1 MANPFLEDFLKDLQ
15 EMEQEKTTFGA
26 TDDVSFFPTTLEQ
39 PQAEKNVLYDIIGS
53 SAWAFA
59 DEAAFGGLSLGAY
72 ALDKDVSQFAPQTLP
87 GKIGAG
93 IGALGGFALGAPLK
107 VGGKILTTAAKPFLQ
122 KAVAELG
129 EDVVVGSAKT
139 IAKKASKEAVD
150 TGLKKEIADDFTN
163 QYLNL
168 SNRSTFNK
176 DIAKDFVLRSSKSV
190 DDLANSYVKA
200 GKMTADEA
208 DIARRIFQRDLTKR
222 PIQNFKDL
230 WGAQGGNPW
239 VGNLLDEAIMF
250 TAIDAI
256 REVPASISQERPY
269 DFMMPV
275 IGTIVGAGFGGIKFL
290 DPVGKSSNFRVE
302 MADGIRSAF
311 GRNIYANK
319 KPKELKKHAAW
330 LAGQMQDN
338 SDEMLKTARRVNLN
352 GKEYK
357 LDLMMPEQVFSDY
370 GDKIGTAV
378 LRKGLDEYSKS
389 YGKELLRWSLREEW
403 DSLTENWFRMFA
415 GGMVMN
421 AHALYQVAVNDAEL
435 SAEDMIPGMLIGAW
449 MNRNGTPRAFDL
461 HTRTNRVRKNLHM
474 LGHDVR
480 NMVDVPSFSPY
491 NAAYMNPISQN
502 EALAKVRDKAEELGI
517 ITDSYEQS
525 IANIEDGSASVL
537 FEHQSKGGYDV
548 FNSFYHLLG
557 GQKKFIKGLDQI
569 SLDDAKT
576 LQNSIKELKWDALN
590 NKSINNAQDLYHVVE
605 NISEGA
611 AGVFEKSLVNTLVD
625 MKIDLPGLIAD
636 LDPSKGSA
644 GSFIKEFTVPQI
656 TKKNQPFT
664 LSELAESGQLI
675 QGLEGE
681 AADRVLKNVALK
693 ANRIIDALANTN
705 RIKKTDSIFELTT
718 KEEFEALRNIV
729 EGFEARVNRSVGS
742 KEGLEFN
749 ILNHMEDMET
759 VMFSN
764 NVKTSAKNISTL
776 FTQGSKNHIELQ
788 TALKNA
794 GILHG
799 DNLIEGGLVSI
810 PDLSLQSIEI
820 VGGSETKIAESK
832 RALGQILSII
842 KAKAQYNKSVPK
854 EPLKVDVSQVDALL
868 NFLGKTGMKTQAWVM
883 DQWNGYT
890 LRYIMNENIEGSNIT
905 MQDMNTF
912 MDISSI
918 EGLDL
923 AKVSPK
929 GRGFE
934 ARKIEIPDTNNEVFR
949 AQVDRYN
956 KFIDKIIKDGSNVRG
971 GLISK
976 ADPITVMNPEL
987 MHLIDQKLDYSH
999 ADAFASA
1006 RQAITDFTNSVSINQ
1021 PAFIE
1026 QMRTFSSMN
1035 ADYAKMLEG
1044 WLISSK
1050 VISRERPDG
1059 YIKYRFNED
1068 GLTPEVIDLLKSKM
1082 NLYGVSY
1089 DHIDAQYKQNRE
1101 EYMDIM
1107 QETYAQPHA
1116 DGSLTQDQ
1124 FFNKYY
1130 IDESG
1135 QARYPSKQ
1143 SQDELLSLI
1152 DVSRIE
1158 LAARG
1163 MAKKLNVRDY
1173 VRKHFRFPVKT
1184 NKGTEYKLGS
1194 ELDLRN
1200 VKNRSMVNEAMDHLS
1215 SIISAKT
1222 NATEGHLILWDGG
1235 ASTFKKM
1242 PMQKTKFTDAME
1254 KFNLPLIFIS
1264 GSGENFGG
1272 WGSKRERRRVSLFES
1287 DSRYLTDSDK
1297 RIIRANR
1304 EAFEKELGAITDVY
1318 GKVSKDQYEN
1328 SRLSL
1333 SSTDNPGMDIFVIGD
1348 KIQPIGI
1355 GRSNLPLLTEAYE
1368 NLFKK
1373 VKGSLS
1379 PGKAKEMQDNI
1390 DAMKRSP
1397 NMKIGAHEQA
1407 LRQLLFSEIS
1417 IEGNNYSGFASLMDD
1432 LDFGDN
1438 GNIGK
1443 ISKRLSLFHTPNFK
1457 KLNPIVTEG
1466 TARNANDSRIIDK
1479 YNNILNNKARVAIL
1493 DDDKNN
1499 SNFSI
1504 KQRLKKQFQDKYGD
1518 KEGATKFDNFWTNEL
1533 HGRADETRL
1542 DSVSFLSK
1550 DMMRYFSLGT
1560 GRAATDETQLFKP
1573 VISSTGDVLLLG
1585 KTVFVHDPALENF
1598 FKTQGLDILTTGSAS
1613 KVVGPGWNKIQAEQL
1628 TDKSA
1633 DLSGSIRQ
1641 IDMDNIRIKQDRVHT
1656 EDTAKQSQSAFNYM
1670 SSAEAEVMFNE
1681 GYATQLRNNLEA
1693 MNQIFNNPDMRKMF
1707 FDQTAFE
1714 DQSIQS
1720 MFEGGEGGAVLG
1732 AAKFAASNGMDPL
1745 ELGDRMFASQLYR
1758 KFIDPI
1764 VNKKAEINGS
1774 RYGGKAVLMQ
1784 SLTGDTNLRATIV
1797 EDGQLTQYGQVVLPE
1812 YEVDSKLSA
1821 IKEQTGMSIK
1831 VIRLEDQKVLDISEL
1846 PLMRGNK
1853 NVGTKNPLTK
1863 DELSEMTLGHLHQL
1877 VNSGGEYEVAI
1888 VTNRYPRTRPNDMAI
1903 LGLKGFLTKDHGNAM
1918 IVNEM
1923 DVLNIFEGDYDVD
1936 KNDYYFMQS
1945 DQMFKHIDNRLPSWA
1960 QGVDV
1965 DQFAGNIEN
1974 LSLSGTARTSNMA
1987 WSEQLGN
1994 ATTLK
1999 KGIGVTQ
2006 KLHRTLNWLRDI
2018 AEQRVIDKE
2027 TGETQYVLM
2036 QKADGSKIVMDY
2048 DNKDWWH
2055 RAVLET
2061 QAIID
2066 AGTSAN
2072 GSLINESMK
2081 DYRDDFLFPL
2091 IENSH
2096 SYLEKLSDNTNRI
2109 GFLRDIAQQA
2119 PNTKRIRLFRKLDK
2133 DGKEVSDLSA
2143 VDKDVIKT
2151 LLNQYAKF
2159 ISIGSTVFDKTG
2171 NSKKPG
2177 YNDVMDLSEEYFS
2190 FLQNYGKGGNMARR
2204 VFYKLL
2210 RDHGNDAE
2218 FAQYFGK
2225 DLTDAYTKDG
2235 KEIPSYAINTRSP
2248 FPEAMLKKAD
2258 DIANGKHGNVL
2269 DRMMHKVRARD
2280 PLGVNDY
2287 KAFNQADLI
2296 FMDEA
2301 SNRFMENPEHK
2312 QQFNEDI
2319 LAYTQDI
2326 NKKIS
2331 QIRYLKRRFGFIN
2344 NMRVSAARKQQLKN
2358 DLNETIRSI
2367 EATIADALPSKYKKT
2382 FKGED
2387 LKAGYI
2393 KIVDLQNNN
2402 EMKNA
2407 AVQLYAMDAIARI
2420 NDATPAMKASIQDL
2434 HHLERRMFGDMNDL
2448 SYTQEY
2454 GDASIVSNRMKDY
2467 LKSAKLDYNNIESI
2481 INDMITKG
2489 VQEHGMHYLWHYA
2502 NPKKNPYAVGVFN
2515 NQVVP
2520 VPYSGNGR
2528 MKRVIRHLANMAQNP
2543 GIGADPDALNA
2554 FRALGSVIGHYR
2566 NYFNRNWEYL
2576 SQDPI
2581 INDQITYLKKPSEN
2595 SPDGL
2600 TYEHLRFP
2608 SFSSRFES
2616 GLDGFRA
2623 YKWKKHAD
2631 VDDPFKTQ
2639 VDMPVMSFYKQ
2650 FFDLHGKGAE
2660 FDQYVNQK
2668 SVLHK
2673 ELESNRII
2681 DPMRYL
2687 AMVSNLDTDIH
2698 NFAKNKYA
2706 GAIVDEGSQ
2715 TKVWS
2720 MDQIKDKDAM
2730 RGNIIYAL
2738 MGGNRHFKTLTL
2750 APESKRTK
2758 RDISSAAEFG
2768 KFGQTVMERVSEGT
2782 MENLKSS
2789 FMHCTVKG
2797 SK

>member
-15 EMEQEKTTFGA
+15 DMEQEKTSFGGTEQA
-26 TDDVSFFPTTLEQ
+26 SLFLPSPEQ
-39 PQAEKNVLYDIIGS
+39 PQEEKNVLYDIIGS

-72 ALDKDVSQFAPQTLP
+72 ALDQDVSQFAPQTLP

-93 IGALGGFALGAPLK
+93 VGALGGFALGAPLK
-107 VGGKILTTAAKPFLQ
+107 VGSKILTTAARPFLQ
-122 KAVAELG
+122 KAAAELG
-129 EDVVVGSAKT
+129 EDIVVSSAKT

-150 TGLKKEIADDFTN
+150 TGLRKEIADDFTN

-190 DDLANSYVKA
+190 DDLAESYVKS
-200 GKMTADEA
+200 GKMTAAEA
-208 DIARRIFQRDLTKR
+208 DIARNVFQRDLTKR

-230 WGAQGGNPW
+230 WGAQGRNPW

-275 IGTIVGAGFGGIKFL
+275 IGTVVGAGFGGIKFL
-290 DPVGKSSNFRVE
+290 NPVGKSSNFRVE

-319 KPKELKKHAAW
+319 KPKELKKHATW

-338 SDEMLKTARRVNLN
+338 ADEMLKTSKRVNLN

-357 LDLMMPEQVFSDY
+357 LDLMMPDQVFSDY

-378 LRKGLDEYSKS
+378 LRKGLDQYSKS
-389 YGKELLRWSLREEW
+389 YGKELLKWSLKEEW
-403 DSLTENWFRMFA
+403 GSLTENWFRMFA

-421 AHALYQVAVNDAEL
+421 AHALYQVAVNDVEL

-461 HTRTNRVRKNLHM
+461 NTRTNRVRKNLHM

-480 NMVDVPSFSPY
+480 NMVDIPSFSPY

-502 EALAKVRDKAEELGI
+502 EALLKVRNKAEELGI

-525 IANIEDGSASVL
+525 IANIEDGSTSVL
-537 FEHQSKGGYDV
+537 FEHQSRGNYDV

-569 SLDDAKT
+569 SVDEANL

-590 NKSINNAQDLYHVVE
+590 NRSVENAQDLYHVVE
-605 NISEGA
+605 SISEGA
-611 AGVFEKSLVNTLVD
+611 AGVFEKSLLNTLVD
-625 MKIDLPGLIAD
+625 MKIDLPGLIAE
-636 LDPSKGSA
+636 LDPSIGSA
-644 GSFIKEFTVPQI
+644 GSFP
-656 TKKNQPFT
+656 KKFGIPEVSLDTGLPT
-664 LSELAESGQLI
+664 LSEMAESGRLI
-675 QGLEGE
+675 SGLEGD
-681 AADRVLKNVALK
+681 AAIRRLKNVALK
-693 ANRIIDALANTN
+693 ANRIIDALETTN
-705 RIKKTDSIFELTT
+705 RIEKTDKEFKLTN
-718 KEEFEALRNIV
+718 KDQFEALSNIID
-729 EGFEARVNRSVGS
+729 GFESKVNQSVGS
-742 KEGLEFN
+742 KEGLEFD
-749 ILNHMEDMET
+749 ILKNMEDMET
-759 VMFSN
+759 VMVANSA
-764 NVKTSAKNISTL
+764 KTSAKNISTL
-776 FTQGSKNHIELQ
+776 FAQGSKSHIELQ

-799 DNLIEGGLVSI
+799 DNLVEGGLVSI

-820 VGGSETKIAESK
+820 TGGSETKIAES
-832 RALGQILSII
+832 RRSLGQVLSII
-842 KAKAQYNKSVPK
+842 KAKAQYTKSVPA
-854 EPLKVDVSQVDALL
+854 EPLKIDVSQVDNLMS
-868 NFLGKTGMKTQAWVM
+868 FLGKTGMKTKPWIM

-905 MQDMNTF
+905 MQDMSTF

-934 ARKIEIPDTNNEVFR
+934 ARRIEMPPSDNEVLI

-956 KFIDKIIKDGSNVRG
+956 TFIDKIVKDGKSVKG
-971 GLISK
+971 GLISEG
-976 ADPITVMNPEL
+976 DPLTVVGPDM
-987 MHLIDQKLDYSH
+987 MHIIDQKLDYSH
-999 ADAFASA
+999 ADAFTSA
-1006 RQAITDFTNSVSINQ
+1006 KQAITDFTNSVSINQ

-1026 QMRTFSSMN
+1026 QMRSFSSMN
-1035 ADYAKMLEG
+1035 ADYAKRLEG

-1068 GLTPEVIDLLKSKM
+1068 GLTDEVIDLLKGKM

-1101 EYMDIM
+1101 EYMEIM
-1107 QETYAQPHA
+1107 EETYAQPHA

-1130 IDESG
+1130 VDEGGNSIH
-1135 QARYPSKQ
+1135 PDKM
-1143 SQDELLSLI
+1143 SQDNILSLVNQVNL
-1152 DVSRIE
+1152 D
-1158 LAARG
+1158 LAAKG
-1163 MAKKLNVRDY
+1163 MAKKLNVREY
-1173 VRKHFRFPVKT
+1173 VRENFRFPVKT
-1184 NKGTEYKLGS
+1184 NKGIEYKLGS
-1194 ELDLRN
+1194 DLDLRS
-1200 VKNRSMVNEAMDHLS
+1200 VKNKNMISEAMDHFS

-1222 NATEGHLILWDGG
+1222 NATEGHLVMWDGG

-1254 KFNLPLIFIS
+1254 KYNLPLIFIS

-1272 WGSKRERRRVSLFES
+1272 WGTKRQRRRVSLFET
-1287 DSRYLTDSDK
+1287 DSKYLTDKDK
-1297 RIIRANR
+1297 QIIRANR
-1304 EAFEKELGAITDVY
+1304 LNFEKELSAITDVY
-1318 GKVSKDQYEN
+1318 GRVSKDQYEEG
-1328 SRLSL
+1328 RLSL
-1333 SSTDNPGMDIFVIGD
+1333 SSTDNPGVDIFVIAD
-1348 KIQPIGI
+1348 KIQPVGI

-1368 NLFKK
+1368 SLFKK
-1373 VKGSLS
+1373 VKSSLGDS
-1379 PGKAKEMQDNI
+1379 KAKEMQDNI
-1390 DAMKRSP
+1390 DSMKRSP
-1397 NMKIGAHEQA
+1397 NMKTGAHEQA

-1417 IEGNNYSGFASLMDD
+1417 IEGNDYSGFASLMNDV
-1432 LDFGDN
+1432 DFGDN

-1457 KLNPIVTEG
+1457 KLNTIITEG
-1466 TARNANDSRIIDK
+1466 AARNSNDTRIIEK
-1479 YNNILNNKARVAIL
+1479 YTKRLDNKVRVAIL

-1504 KQRLKKQFQDKYGD
+1504 KQRLKKQFEDKYGD
-1518 KEGATKFDNFWTNEL
+1518 KEGATRFDNFWANEL
-1533 HGRADETRL
+1533 HGRSDETRL
-1542 DSVSFLSK
+1542 DSVSFLSR

-1560 GRAATDETQLFKP
+1560 GRAAADETQLFKP

-1585 KTVFVHDPALENF
+1585 KTVFVHDPDLESF

-1613 KVVGPGWNKIQAEQL
+1613 KVVGAGWNKLQSDQL
-1628 TDKSA
+1628 TDRSA
-1633 DLSGSIRQ
+1633 DISSSIRQ

-1681 GYATQLRNNLEA
+1681 GYATQLNNNLEA
-1693 MNQIFNNPDMRKMF
+1693 MNQVFNNPDMRKMF

-1732 AAKFAASNGMDPL
+1732 SAKFAASNGMDPL
-1745 ELGDRMFASQLYR
+1745 ELGERLFASQLYR
-1758 KFIDPI
+1758 KFVDPI

-1797 EDGQLTQYGQVVLPE
+1797 EDGTLTQYGQVVLPE
-1812 YEVDSKLSA
+1812 YEIDSKLSA

-1831 VIRLEDQKVLDISEL
+1831 VIRTSDQKVLDISEL
-1846 PLMRGNK
+1846 PLIRGSK
-1853 NVGTKNPLTK
+1853 NVGTKNPLSK
-1863 DELSEMTLGHLHQL
+1863 EELSEMTLGHLHKL
-1877 VNSGGEYEVAI
+1877 VNTGGEYEVAI
-1888 VTNRYPRTRPNDMAI
+1888 VTNRYPRTRPNDMAV

-1945 DQMFKHIDNRLPSWA
+1945 DQMFKHIENRMPSWA
-1960 QGVDV
+1960 QGIDV

-1987 WSEQLGN
+1987 WSQQLGN
-1994 ATTLK
+1994 ASTLK

-2006 KLHRTLNWLRDI
+2006 KLHRTLNWIRDL
-2018 AEQRVIDKE
+2018 AEQKVINKD
-2027 TGETQYVLM
+2027 TGETEYVLL
-2036 QKADGSKIVMDY
+2036 QKEDGSRIVMDY

-2066 AGTSAN
+2066 AGTSTSSN
-2072 GSLINESMK
+2072 LINENMR

-2091 IENSH
+2091 REESH
-2096 SYLEKLSDNTNRI
+2096 SYLEKLSSDTNRI
-2109 GFLRDIAQQA
+2109 GFLRDVAKQT
-2119 PNTKRIRLFRKLDK
+2119 PGTKRIRLFRKLNA
-2133 DGKEVSDLSA
+2133 DGTETSDLSG
-2143 VDKDVIKT
+2143 VDKDIIKT
-2151 LLNQYAKF
+2151 LLDQYSKF
-2159 ISIGSTVFDKTG
+2159 ISIGSTIFDKTG
-2171 NSKKPG
+2171 NGKKPG
-2177 YNDVMDLSEEYFS
+2177 YHDVMDISEEYFT
-2190 FLQNYGKGGNMARR
+2190 FMQNYGKGGDMSRR
-2204 VFYKLL
+2204 MFYKLL
-2210 RDHGNDAE
+2210 GTHGNNAE

-2225 DLTDAYTKDG
+2225 DKTDAYNKDD
-2235 KEIPSYAINTRSP
+2235 KEIPSYPINTRSP
-2248 FPEAMLKKAD
+2248 FPEAMLNKAD
-2258 DIANGKHGNVL
+2258 KIARGKHGNVL
-2269 DRMMHKVRARD
+2269 DRMMNKVRARD
-2280 PLGVNDY
+2280 PLGINEY

-2312 QQFNEDI
+2312 QQFNEDV
-2319 LAYTQDI
+2319 LAYTQDV

-2344 NMRVSAARKQQLKN
+2344 NMKVSAGRKQELKN

-2367 EATIADALPSKYKKT
+2367 EATIADALPDKYKKT

-2393 KIVDLQNNN
+2393 KIVDLQSNK
-2402 EMKNA
+2402 EMQNA

-2420 NDATPAMKASIQDL
+2420 NDSTPAMKSKIQDL

-2448 SYTQEY
+2448 SHTQEY
-2454 GDASIVSNRMKDY
+2454 GDATVVSDRINQY
-2467 LKSAKLDYNNIESI
+2467 LKSAKLDYNNIESVI
-2481 INDMITKG
+2481 SDMIRSG
-2489 VQEHGMHYLWHYA
+2489 VREHGLHFLWHYA
-2502 NPKKNPYAVGVFN
+2502 NPKKNASAVGVFN
-2515 NQVVP
+2515 NQVIP

-2528 MKRVIRHLANMAQNP
+2528 MKRVIRHLADMAQNP
-2543 GIGADPDALNA
+2543 QAGSDPDALNA
-2554 FRALGSVIGHYR
+2554 FRALGSVVGHYR
-2566 NYFNRNWEYL
+2566 NYFNKNWEYL

-2581 INDQITYLKKPSEN
+2581 INDQISYLSKPSQN

-2600 TYEHLRFP
+2600 TYEHLKFP

-2616 GLDGFRA
+2616 GLDGFKA

-2650 FFDLHGKGAE
+2650 FFELHGKGAE

-2687 AMVSNLDTDIH
+2687 AMVSNLDTELH

-2706 GAIVDEGSQ
+2706 GAVVDEGGQ
-2715 TKVWS
+2715 AKVWS

-2738 MGGNRHFKTLTL
+2738 MGGNKHFKTLTL

-2758 RDISSAAEFG
+2758 RDLSSAAEFG
-2768 KFGQTVMERVSEGT
+2768 KFGQTVIEKVPEGT
-2782 MENLKSS
+2782 MDNLKSS

-2797 SK
+2797 NK